1 MPLSEEGSTGATARA
16 WLVMRKNEEASQ
28 VLVLGPDQLRIVAT
42 ARAYRA
48 AVLDLGDGAE
58 PGACGLADGL
68 GLGEGLV
75 ATANPRARS

>member
-16 WLVMRKNEEASQ
+16 WLVMRTEEASQ
-28 VLVLGPDQLRIVAT
+28 VLVSGPDQLRVVAT

-68 GLGEGLV
+68 SLCEGLV
-75 ATANPRARS
+75 ATALPRGHS